1 MSTSATNT
9 SRIGK
14 TFLTY
19 LSITAFFFIFSRIY
33 ESLSYGEV
41 SFFMHYLFLVTAIGG
56 GLILILL
63 LLVPHLSRLS
73 YNLWNSGIA
82 VITAGFLLRGIIN
95 LSGRSTTLGM
105 PYWYV
110 GTGFL
115 LVALLTTFLQPKVSK
130 KRALQS
136 P

>member
-1 MSTSATNT
+1 M
-9 SRIGK
+9 
-14 TFLTY
+14 Y
-19 LSITAFFFIFSRIY
+19 
-33 ESLSYGEV
+33 
-41 SFFMHYLFLVTAIGG
+41 YLFLVTAIGG
-56 GLILILL
+56 GLLLILL
-63 LLVPHLSRLS
+63 LLVPRLSRLS

-82 VITAGFLLRGIIN
+82 VITTGFLLRGIIN
-95 LSGRSTTLGM
+95 LSGRSTTLDM